1 MTNAAEKMEEPTMSF
16 KDVTEMTGEE
26 ISGEQLQRMC
36 NRYYWAGDYAKGRDV
51 IEVACGAGAGLGYL
65 ASLARSVQ
73 GCDIAE
79 EVLAPARQHY
89 GTRIRIDT
97 ADAAKLP
104 YADASAD
111 VVILFEAIYYLP
123 SADTFLEEVRRVLR
137 PQGVVLIASANKDLF
152 DFNPS
157 PYSHVYY
164 GAVELAT
171 LMKKHGFEVV
181 EMAGGT
187 PVSSV
192 SLRQKILR
200 PVKKIVVSLG
210 LMPKTMGGKKLLK
223 RLVFG
228 NMVPMPAEIAANT
241 CSFEKPEAI
250 PADAPNSNHKVLFCA
265 AKKVA

>member
-1 MTNAAEKMEEPTMSF
+1 MTNAAEKIETNEPVMSF

-36 NRYYWAGDYAKGRDV
+36 NRYYWAGDYARDRDV

-79 EVLAPARQHY
+79 EVLEPARRHY

-123 SADTFLEEVRRVLR
+123 SADAFIEEVRRVLR
-137 PQGVVLIASANKDLF
+137 P
-152 DFNPS
+152 
-157 PYSHVYY
+157 
-164 GAVELAT
+164 
-171 LMKKHGFEVV
+171 
-181 EMAGGT
+181 
-187 PVSSV
+187 
-192 SLRQKILR
+192 
-200 PVKKIVVSLG
+200 
-210 LMPKTMGGKKLLK
+210 
-223 RLVFG
+223 
-228 NMVPMPAEIAANT
+228 
-241 CSFEKPEAI
+241 
-250 PADAPNSNHKVLFCA
+250 KVWF
-265 AKKVA
+265 